1 MKIDLANIAG
11 TLGARARYAISEDVA
26 PTEEFSCAGPV
37 VGELE
42 VENTGSLLLVR
53 GELRALVRLVCVRC
67 LGASEYPVRMR
78 IEEEFATEDTAPD
91 IPTMDRE
98 EPQAS
103 AMSHFVLDVAELL
116 RQQLLVHIPMA
127 FVCREDC
134 RGICPQCGRN
144 LNEGPCGCP
153 AEPGDSR
160 WGRLADLL
168 KEKGADKGN

>member
-11 TLGARARYAISEDVA
+11 TLGARGRYSISEEVA
-26 PTEEFSCAGPV
+26 PTEEFSCVGPV
-37 VGELE
+37 MGEIE

-53 GELRALVRLVCVRC
+53 GEIRALVRLACVRC
-67 LGASEYPVRMR
+67 LGTFEHPLRMT
-78 IEEEFATEDTAPD
+78 IEEEFATEETEPD

-103 AMSHFVLDVAELL
+103 AMSHFVLDVTELV

-134 RGICPQCGRN
+134 RGICLKCGKK
-144 LNEGPCGCP
+144 LNKGPCDC
-153 AEPGDSR
+153 AVEPSDSR
-160 WGRLADLL
+160 WDRLADIL
-168 KEKGADKGN
+168 KEKQGEKDN